1 VQLSLRAGV
10 VVDFDALFEELADLE
25 KKGVSY
31 KGRMLISDRAHILF
45 PFHKARCVCGVS
57 VHHTITVYRPLPLSL
72 SPPPC
77 LP

>member
-45 PFHKARCVCGVS
+45 PFHKARCMCGVS
-57 VHHTITVYRPLPLSL
+57 VIAVYRPLPLSL
-72 SPPPC
+72 SPPPF
-77 LP
+77 PP